1 MAERDRS
8 ITQSEMSQ
16 VPGSCAHFNLRR
28 ADRVMT
34 RLYDEMLR
42 PSGLKSTQ
50 FTLLAAV
57 RLMGPVTVNALAAG
71 IVMDRTTLTRNLRPL
86 KKERWIAVEPGKDRR
101 VREVTLTAE
110 GRRVLEKAYPLWREA
125 QASVSERLGGER
137 LEHLL
142 DAVASSTRRPS
153 KKPSRKWSP
162 RRASSPRR
170 TRPCSRPWA

>member
-1 MAERDRS
+1 
-8 ITQSEMSQ
+8 MSQ
-16 VPGSCAHFNLRR
+16 VPGACAHFNLRR

-57 RLMGPVTVNALAAG
+57 RLKGPVTVNGLAEA

-86 KKERWIAVEPGKDRR
+86 KKEGWISVEPGKDRR
-101 VREVTLTAE
+101 VREVSLTEE
-110 GRRVLEKAYPLWREA
+110 GRRVLDKAYPLWREA
-125 QASVSERLGGER
+125 QTRVSERLGGER

-142 DAVASSTRRPS
+142 GDLAATVEAIRP
-153 KKPSRKWSP
+153 
-162 RRASSPRR
+162 
-170 TRPCSRPWA
+170 